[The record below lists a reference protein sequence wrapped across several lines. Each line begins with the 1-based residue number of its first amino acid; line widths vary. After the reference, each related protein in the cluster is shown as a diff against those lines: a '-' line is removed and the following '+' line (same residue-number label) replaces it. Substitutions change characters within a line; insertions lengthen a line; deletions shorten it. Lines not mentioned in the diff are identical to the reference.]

1 MLNEK
6 HLKILEERGL
16 DAELLVML
24 GVSSS
29 DKLSGDCIAIPYL
42 DGDAVVNHK
51 YRTLGDEKRFMQ
63 DADARKVFW
72 NRNAITDPTLK
83 DQPLTITEGEFD
95 AMIAMQCGY
104 QRVVS
109 VPDGAP
115 KQQVEDLDGAKY
127 SYVDEVFQQ
136 LRDIDEIILCTD
148 SDPQGI
154 NLMNDLALKIG
165 RHRCKW
171 VKYPKDCK
179 DLNEAFVAYG
189 HKAVTETMNRAKWF
203 EVDGVYRMSELAPEP
218 YRKPHETGLIDE
230 HYKIRL
236 GDFTVVTGIPGH
248 GKTALINDICCRMTC
263 RYGWGVAYASFE
275 QHPQSDHKRNLRTW
289 FNKKKVIHQT
299 DEEKARADDWID
311 NNFSF
316 IVPGFEDDVTLTW
329 MLERAA
335 ASVIQHGVKIVVID
349 PWNEM
354 DHDRPRGM
362 SLTEYTGFAIKQ
374 FKAFARKY
382 QIHLIVAAH
391 PAKQQKK
398 EDGTYSV
405 PTLYDISD
413 SAHWYNKCDVGL
425 VVHRDETGTILRT
438 AKSKYHDQIGV
449 PGDELAV
456 FNISTGGFDIVPEEL
471 R

>member
-6 HLKILEERGL
+6 HLNILEKRGL

-51 YRTLGDEKRFMQ
+51 YRTLGDKKRFMQ

-83 DQPLTITEGEFD
+83 DQPLIITEGEFD

-136 LRDIDEIILCTD
+136 LRDIDEIILCT
-148 SDPQGI
+148 
-154 NLMNDLALKIG
+154 
-165 RHRCKW
+165 
-171 VKYPKDCK
+171 
-179 DLNEAFVAYG
+179 
-189 HKAVTETMNRAKWF
+189 
-203 EVDGVYRMSELAPEP
+203 

-248 GKTALINDICCRMTC
+248 GKTALINDICCRMTY

-449 PGDELAV
+449 PGDELAL
-456 FNISTGGFDIVPEEL
+456 FNISTGGYDIVPEEL